1 MRKTSFTGLCTVL
14 YSFHKAPKKTKLD
27 NMLFGDI
34 YICSNI
40 IKENKE
46 IKTNSQIQQLPQ
58 RKSRKVESGKFIV
71 LGRPKSLFHNIVQKN
86 LNELP
91 GQPNSVKGLGKFS
104 FFMVKKKGSSQYS
117 DSYLMCVVVF
127 IILYVLNSS

>member
-46 IKTNSQIQQLPQ
+46 IKTNSQIQ
-58 RKSRKVESGKFIV
+58 
-71 LGRPKSLFHNIVQKN
+71 
-86 LNELP
+86 
-91 GQPNSVKGLGKFS
+91 
-104 FFMVKKKGSSQYS
+104 
-117 DSYLMCVVVF
+117 
-127 IILYVLNSS
+127 